1 MAEPKRYE
9 VLSKGA
15 RVLTFSAEK
24 GVLLST
30 AARPPG
36 FTPPPHPFVNAQA
49 HDARFEHQLAELLA
63 KARSVDEFVRALE
76 AEGFEVKKLG
86 GAA

>member
-1 MAEPKRYE
+1 MTEPKRYE
-9 VLSKGA
+9 VLRGSA

-24 GVLLST
+24 GVLVST

-49 HDARFEHQLAELLA
+49 HDARFEGRLAELLA
-63 KARSVDEFVRALE
+63 RAKSVPEFLKVLE
-76 AEGFEVKKLG
+76 AEGFEVKQIG
-86 GAA
+86 GTR

>member
-1 MAEPKRYE
+1 MAQAKRYE
-9 VLSKGA
+9 VLSEGA

-49 HDARFEHQLAELLA
+49 HDARFEQRMAELLA
-63 KARSVDEFVRALE
+63 RTKTVPEFVSALE
-76 AEGFEVKKLG
+76 ADGFVVKGLS
-86 GAA
+86 

>member
-1 MAEPKRYE
+1 M
-9 VLSKGA
+9 
-15 RVLTFSAEK
+15 LTFSAEK

-49 HDARFEHQLAELLA
+49 HDARFEQRMGELLA
-63 KARSVDEFVRALE
+63 RAKSVPEFLSALE
-76 AEGFEVKKLG
+76 AEGFEVKPLG
-86 GAA
+86 GAR